1 MNNDMEKNIL
11 EKLKLNIAI
20 SNFAKQELIDNNTLK
35 DKEKKH
41 YIGRKIIATIC
52 ASFILVSGIAFATD
66 IINQKKSD
74 RGLGDGIDTAVDNGY
89 IAIPDKDYIKSEVS
103 VLSKTKEIGK
113 GKVDLKIDDFVM
125 DDTHLSVNV
134 IIKCDENLTN
144 IINIDK
150 VYEIELRE
158 FIVKDEENRIVYT
171 NEYGVQAFI
180 ESKTDKLIY
189 FTCNMYGNDF
199 PKSQKLYFSL
209 GQIKLRANWADI
221 EPTIY
226 EINGKWNFSLDVPKE
241 MYNRTEE
248 HYKVMKCDNKDF
260 NVYTAKV
267 TNTGFELGV
276 IISNVKI
283 PEVEY
288 LQNTELYQTNRAIS
302 SRYSYITN
310 EQGEKFEVAF
320 SPGRKVKGEFLEENK
335 FDFYETFSMTK
346 YNATNKIKA
355 TLYYYG
361 EPITIELEKIK

>member
-11 EKLKLNIAI
+11 EKFKLNIAI
-20 SNFAKQELIDNNTLK
+20 SNFEKEELTNNSTLK
-35 DKEKKH
+35 NKKLFN
-41 YIGRKIIATIC
+41 IKNKIIATVC
-52 ASFILVSGIAFATD
+52 ASFILISGIVFATTN
-66 IINQKKSD
+66 IVNKRKSD

-89 IAIPDKDYIKSEVS
+89 IATPNKGYIESEVTITNE
-103 VLSKTKEIGK
+103 TKKIGN
-113 GKVDLKIDDFVM
+113 GKVDLKIDNFVM

-134 IIKCDENLTN
+134 IIKFDENITN

-189 FTCNMYGNDF
+189 LTYNMYGNDF
-199 PKSQKLYFSL
+199 PKSKKLYFSL
-209 GQIKLRANWADI
+209 GQIKLRANSI
-221 EPTIY
+221 VEPTIY
-226 EINGKWNFSLDVPKE
+226 EINGKWNFKLDVPEE
-241 MYNRTEE
+241 MYTRSEE
-248 HYKVMKCDNKDF
+248 YYKVIKCENRDF
-260 NVYTAKV
+260 DVYTAKV

-276 IISNVKI
+276 MISNVKV
-283 PEVEY
+283 PEVEN
-288 LQNTELYQTNRAIS
+288 LQDIDSYEIKRAIS

-320 SPGRKVKGEFLEENK
+320 SPGRKVKGEFLEESK

-355 TLYYYG
+355 VLYYYG

>member
-11 EKLKLNIAI
+11 EKFKLNIAI
-20 SNFAKQELIDNNTLK
+20 SNFEKEELTNNNTLK
-35 DKEKKH
+35 NKKLFN
-41 YIGRKIIATIC
+41 IKNKIIATVC
-52 ASFILVSGIAFATD
+52 ASFILISGIVFATTN
-66 IINQKKSD
+66 IVNKRKSD

-89 IAIPDKDYIKSEVS
+89 IATPDKGYIESEVTITNE
-103 VLSKTKEIGK
+103 TKKIGN
-113 GKVDLKIDDFVM
+113 GKVDLKIDNFVM

-134 IIKCDENLTN
+134 IIKFDENITN

-189 FTCNMYGNDF
+189 LTYNMYGNDF
-199 PKSQKLYFSL
+199 PKSKKLYFSL
-209 GQIKLRANWADI
+209 GQIKLRANWADV

-226 EINGKWNFSLDVPKE
+226 EINGEWNFELDVPEE
-241 MYNRTEE
+241 MYTRSEE
-248 HYKVMKCDNKDF
+248 YYKVVKCVNKDF

-276 IISNVKI
+276 MISNVKV
-283 PEVEY
+283 PEVEN
-288 LQNTELYQTNRAIS
+288 LQDIDSYEIKRAIS

-320 SPGRKVKGEFLEENK
+320 SPGRKVKGEFLEESK

-355 TLYYYG
+355 VLYYYG